1 MALNSDTRGDIE
13 GVRWLLTR
21 RAALALAIVIF
32 MVLGSIN
39 YSRFVASPEKHKHKH
54 ETHTD
59 FADPTGSESGKV
71 ESHILTDDGVPVPEA
86 LSTG

>member
-1 MALNSDTRGDIE
+1 VALNSDIRGDIE

-32 MVLGSIN
+32 MVLGAIN
-39 YSRFVASPEKHKHKH
+39 YTRLVAAPEKKKHKK
-54 ETHTD
+54 ETPTD
-59 FADPTGSESGKV
+59 FADPTSPESGKI
-71 ESHILTDDGVPVPEA
+71 ESHVLSDEGLPVPEA